1 MAVPLTELNEVE
13 YYHDTQS
20 TSYEYGLYEDTGC
33 EVSESCLDCTLP
45 ICKHDDIFWF
55 KHYKRLARYADII
68 NALDKGT
75 DTVENLAKKNN
86 ITTRTVFRL
95 KRQFVDGEID
105 LQTLN
110 DFSIIFNK

>member
-1 MAVPLTELNEVE
+1 MSNETEMLNIGDIEWE
-13 YYHDTQS
+13 
-20 TSYEYGLYEDTGC
+20 SYRFREIED
-33 EVSESCLDCTLP
+33 
-45 ICKHDDIFWF
+45 DDIFWF